1 MANGKGESE
10 FREPALKQEGGDV
23 EGGAVLDVRFGS
35 VVDGVHDWQR
45 RAGRAVDLWINGLL
59 DCWIGSVVVH
69 NF

>member
-23 EGGAVLDVRFGS
+23 EGGAVLNVQFGS

-45 RAGRAVDLWINGLL
+45 RAGRAMG
-59 DCWIGSVVVH
+59 
-69 NF
+69 